1 MGLSSRFDFRFLVS
15 IGIAFF
21 SRLGIQQ
28 RPVMALPEDAV
39 HADFVVLE
47 KAKQEFE
54 QELCSVF
61 YQVKLQLVF
70 MVRVDSWLW
79 SVLRHSV

>member
-1 MGLSSRFDFRFLVS
+1 
-15 IGIAFF
+15 
-21 SRLGIQQ
+21 
-28 RPVMALPEDAV
+28 MALPEDAV

-79 SVLRHSV
+79 SMLRHSV